1 MRGGLRLEDVSMT
14 FSGRKA
20 LDAVGLEVA
29 PGTIHALVGA
39 NGSGKSTLIKA
50 LAGYHEPDAGAR
62 GWVGGEEIALGSH
75 AAAAAAGVR
84 FVHQDLGLVADM
96 TLAENL
102 TLDEES
108 GRSWWVGIRR
118 DADHARRLLTEYD
131 LDLDVTRTV
140 TSLGAAQRTML
151 AVVRAIRDGLDDL
164 GLLVLDEPTGTL
176 STHET
181 GQLFDLLEQ
190 LRGRGASVLFV
201 THRLEEVF
209 EVADRVTVLR
219 DGRKVLDAA
228 TADLEQRQLVETI
241 VGRPLDAFYPDPP
254 PAGRKALVQ
263 VEGLTGANVSDVSFT
278 VHGGEILGLAGLTG
292 SGRETIVPL
301 LAGAVGWAEGAMTVE
316 GRRYDHLDPATA
328 IGAGIGYVPADRK
341 GLGSIL
347 EFTVRENLTLSQVP
361 ARSSGWLS
369 LRDERADSAGWLDRL
384 AVEPREPE
392 ALFSTLSGGNQQRV
406 ILARL
411 LRCGSRV
418 FVLDEPTQGVDVAG
432 KADIYEALVAAARA
446 GACVVMASTDA
457 DELAATCDRVLVFR
471 AGRIRAELTSGGL
484 TAAAISHHEHRDQA
498 ADQDD
503 S

>member
-1 MRGGLRLEDVSMT
+1 VKGGLRLENVSKT
-14 FSGRKA
+14 FSGRRV
-20 LDAVGLEVA
+20 LDAVDLEVA
-29 PGTIHALVGA
+29 AGTIHALVGA

-50 LAGYHEPDAGAR
+50 LAGYHEPDAGAHC
-62 GWVGGEEIALGSH
+62 WVGGEEISLGSH

-96 TLAENL
+96 TLTENL

-108 GRSWWVGIRR
+108 GPGWWVGVR
-118 DADHARRLLTEYD
+118 DDAGHAGRLLREYG

-140 TSLGAAQRTML
+140 GSLGAAERTML
-151 AVVRAIRDGLDDL
+151 AVVRACRDGLDDL

-176 STHET
+176 STQET
-181 GQLFDLLEQ
+181 GQLFELLEG
-190 LRGRGASVLFV
+190 LRRRGASVLFV

-209 EVADRVTVLR
+209 EIADRVTVLR
-219 DGRKVLDAA
+219 DGRKVLDAD
-228 TADLEQRQLVETI
+228 TADLDEGRLVETI
-241 VGRPLDAFYPDPP
+241 VGRPLDAFYPEPP
-254 PAGRKALVQ
+254 PAGREILFEVQ
-263 VEGLTGANVSDVSFT
+263 RLTGPNVQGVEFA
-278 VHGGEILGLAGLTG
+278 VHGGEILGIAGLTG

-301 LAGAVGWAEGAMTVE
+301 LAGAIPWTTGEVTVAGE
-316 GRRYDHLDPATA
+316 RYEWLDSLTA

-347 EFTVRENLTLSQVP
+347 EFTVRENLTLPQLRVGS
-361 ARSSGWLS
+361 AGWLS
-369 LRDERADSAGWLDRL
+369 LRQERAEAADWLERL
-384 AVEPREPE
+384 AVQPRQPE

-457 DELAATCDRVLVFR
+457 DELAATCDRVLVLR
-471 AGRIRAELTSGGL
+471 AGRICAELTSGGL
-484 TAAAISHHEHRDQA
+484 TAPAISHHEHR
-498 ADQDD
+498 